1 MEEAAGCELSDVCDV
16 NQVLDCI
23 NSLMAEHSDNS
34 DDNSFSSD
42 DQDSNES
49 DEEDYGDSF
58 NRMQIANVIQQALN
72 FTCLSNHLKEIKGA
86 KTSLSRSASHLVN
99 LKNILCL
106 FSSIESNSAK
116 ASEGDLDEFLA
127 SNNMQR
133 VKVSAD
139 GNCFFVSLAI
149 MIKQQ
154 LEKGI
159 LTAEGRTR
167 LQQLGVIQ
175 SEKFEI
181 NHIASALRHVIV
193 NEWLSNPSSYE
204 PFLASGQDYKKEANL
219 FLKDGHFASELG
231 NSMPLAAANA
241 LCLSIVVL
249 ITAMLNFLLL
259 PYCPQDCE

>member
-1 MEEAAGCELSDVCDV
+1 MQKPQCQEVPATL
-16 NQVLDCI
+16 LI
-23 NSLMAEHSDNS
+23 LKI
-34 DDNSFSSD
+34 SF
-42 DQDSNES
+42 
-49 DEEDYGDSF
+49 
-58 NRMQIANVIQQALN
+58 A
-72 FTCLSNHLKEIKGA
+72 
-86 KTSLSRSASHLVN
+86 
-99 LKNILCL
+99 
-106 FSSIESNSAK
+106 FSPPLK

-133 VKVSAD
+133 VKVPAD

-175 SEKFEI
+175 SEKFET

-204 PFLASGQDYKKEANL
+204 PFLTSGQDYKKEANL
-219 FLKDGHFASELG
+219 FLQDGHFASELG
-231 NSMPLAAANA
+231 NSMPLAAVNA
-241 LCLSIVVL
+241 PLQLHAALSVS
-249 ITAMLNFLLL
+249 F
-259 PYCPQDCE
+259 

>member
-1 MEEAAGCELSDVCDV
+1 MAFLVLFFYKWNETKSRRSNNRGQRIGYIRPAEGYISTSADLLSENKEQFGGSIKTQELEEAVGCELSDSVCDI

-49 DEEDYGDSF
+49 DEEECGDSF
-58 NRMQIANVIQQALN
+58 NRVQIANVIQQALN
-72 FTCLSNHLKEIKGA
+72 FSCLGNNLKEIKGA
-86 KTSLSRSASHLVN
+86 KTSLSRSASHLVH

-106 FSSIESNSAK
+106 FSSIESNIAK
-116 ASEGDLDEFLA
+116 PSEGDLDEFLA
-127 SNNMQR
+127 SNSIQR
-133 VKVSAD
+133 VKVLGD
-139 GNCFFVSLAI
+139 VLFVSLAT

-175 SEKFEI
+175 GENFEI
-181 NHIASALRHVIV
+181 NHIASALRRVIV
-193 NEWLSNPSSYE
+193 NEWLR
-204 PFLASGQDYKKEANL
+204 L
-219 FLKDGHFASELG
+219 
-231 NSMPLAAANA
+231 
-241 LCLSIVVL
+241 
-249 ITAMLNFLLL
+249 
-259 PYCPQDCE
+259 